1 MTLSIIGGLLG
12 ILFGIGIA
20 AAVTALGLITAK
32 VAVSSI
38 LLSFFFSLAIGLF
51 FGIYPAYRAANL
63 HPMEAL
69 RSE

>member
-1 MTLSIIGGLLG
+1 MTLSMIGGIMGILLG
-12 ILFGIGIA
+12 VGIA
-20 AAVTALGLITAK
+20 GVVTLLGLITAE
-32 VAVSSI
+32 VSLSSI